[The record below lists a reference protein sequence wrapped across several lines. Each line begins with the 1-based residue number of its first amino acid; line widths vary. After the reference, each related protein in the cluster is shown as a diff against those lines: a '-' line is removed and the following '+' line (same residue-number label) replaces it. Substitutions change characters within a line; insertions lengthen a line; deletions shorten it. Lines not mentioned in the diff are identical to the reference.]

1 MMFALS
7 ANDFVLTLAG
17 AILVLGVISFIIGLF
32 TLAFKVTNGEFS
44 EITASSAKIA
54 EKGLTD
60 DVTELVAGISDV
72 LKSITEMTKT
82 KVGVGIFL
90 ILVSF
95 ILFVVAYFLVSRLI

>member
-1 MMFALS
+1 MFTLT

-17 AILVLGVISFIIGLF
+17 AVLILGVISFVTGLF
-32 TLAFKVTNGEFS
+32 ILVFKVSNSEFN

-60 DVTELVAGISDV
+60 DVTELVAGISEV

-82 KVGVGIFL
+82 RVGVGIFL
-90 ILVSF
+90 MAVSF
-95 ILFVVAYFLVSRLI
+95 VLFVVSYYLVSRII

>member
-1 MMFALS
+1 MFALS
-7 ANDFVLTLAG
+7 ANDYVLTLAG
-17 AILVLGVISFIIGLF
+17 VVLVLGVISFTIGLF
-32 TLAFKVTNGEFS
+32 TLAFKVSSGEFS

-60 DVTELVAGISDV
+60 DVSELVAGISDV

-90 ILVSF
+90 IFVSF
-95 ILFVVAYFLVSRLI
+95 ILFVVSYYLVSRIL

>member
-1 MMFALS
+1 MFSLT

-17 AILVLGVISFIIGLF
+17 AVLILGVISFVIGLF
-32 TLAFKVTNGEFS
+32 ILAFKATNGDFAD
-44 EITASSAKIA
+44 ITASSAKIA

-60 DVTELVAGISDV
+60 DVTELVAGLSEV

-90 ILVSF
+90 MFVSF
-95 ILFVVAYFLVSRLI
+95 ILFVVSYYLVSRVL

>member
-1 MMFALS
+1 MFTLS

-17 AILVLGVISFIIGLF
+17 IVLALGVISFVIGLF
-32 TLAFKVTNGEFS
+32 TLAFKVTNGEFT
-44 EITASSAKIA
+44 EITASSAKLA

-60 DVTELVAGISDV
+60 DVTELVAGISEV

-90 ILVSF
+90 IFVSF
-95 ILFVVAYFLVSRLI
+95 ILFVVSYYLISRIV

>member
-1 MMFALS
+1 MFSLT

-17 AILVLGVISFIIGLF
+17 AVLVLGVISFIIGLF
-32 TLAFKVTNGEFS
+32 TLAFKVTSGEFS
-44 EITASSAKIA
+44 EISAHSAKLM

-60 DVTELVAGISDV
+60 DVSDIVASASEL

-90 ILVSF
+90 IFVSF
-95 ILFVVAYFLVSRLI
+95 ILFVVSYYLISRIL

>member
-1 MMFALS
+1 MFALS

-17 AILVLGVISFIIGLF
+17 IVLALGVIAFIVGLF
-32 TLAFKVTNGEFS
+32 TLAFRVSSGDFN
-44 EITASSAKIA
+44 EITASSAKLA

-60 DVTELVAGISDV
+60 DVSDLVNGISEV

-90 ILVSF
+90 IFVSF
-95 ILFVVAYFLVSRLI
+95 VLFVVAYYLVSRVV